1 MGIGRAI
8 VEAFAAR
15 AATVVY
21 ADLTECLQQGVE
33 PIAGK
38 LNTETGLASGR
49 MADDSNR
56 ITWVPCDVS
65 DAAQVEAA
73 VKHTMTTHGRIDV
86 LVRKPTLVP
95 AEKGAFCCS
104 KNCSCQCCM
113 HLYRVCLLRYALQ
126 VNNAGICPDDSC
138 KPAHQLSVEMYDK
151 VMAVNSR
158 AQFLFAK
165 HAIDLAFLPQVQ
177 RPHNWYFCVGWH
189 N

>member
-1 MGIGRAI
+1 MACRQAVSESDEFTSKIVLVTGGAMGIGRAI

-49 MADDSNR
+49 MVDDGNR

-73 VKHTMTTHGRIDV
+73 VKHTVATHGRIDV

-95 AEKGAFCCS
+95 AEKGAICCSAICCS
-104 KNCSCQCCM
+104 KNCSCQ
-113 HLYRVCLLRYALQ
+113 
-126 VNNAGICPDDSC
+126 
-138 KPAHQLSVEMYDK
+138 
-151 VMAVNSR
+151 R
-158 AQFLFAK
+158 AACTSIGFA
-165 HAIDLAFLPQVQ
+165 
-177 RPHNWYFCVGWH
+177 C
-189 N
+189 